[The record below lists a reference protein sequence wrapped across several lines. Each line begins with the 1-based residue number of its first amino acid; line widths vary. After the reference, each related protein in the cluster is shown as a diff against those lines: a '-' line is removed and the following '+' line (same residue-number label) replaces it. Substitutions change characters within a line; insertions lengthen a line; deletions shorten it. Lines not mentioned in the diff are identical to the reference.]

1 MKKIK
6 TYSSFINEDNHEQIP
21 GGKSSGMTLMDIA
34 KMHAYDDSSDSASGE
49 LIQQMLELL
58 NGQLEKGRK
67 YEMEHT
73 DNPEQAEE
81 IALDHLAE
89 DPEYYNKLEA
99 AGLAD

>member
-1 MKKIK
+1 
-6 TYSSFINEDNHEQIP
+6 
-21 GGKSSGMTLMDIA
+21 
-34 KMHAYDDSSDSASGE
+34 
-49 LIQQMLELL
+49 MLELL

>member
-1 MKKIK
+1 
-6 TYSSFINEDNHEQIP
+6 
-21 GGKSSGMTLMDIA
+21 
-34 KMHAYDDSSDSASGE
+34 MHAYDDSSDSASGE